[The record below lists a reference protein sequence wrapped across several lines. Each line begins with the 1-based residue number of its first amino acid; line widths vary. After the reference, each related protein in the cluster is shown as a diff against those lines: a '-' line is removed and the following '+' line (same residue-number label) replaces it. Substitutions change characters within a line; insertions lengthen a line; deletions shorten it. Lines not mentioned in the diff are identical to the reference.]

1 MEPVAARQNGSR
13 QQDEVHLR
21 DVWNLLLRNRWLIFL
36 VVVLVV
42 GSAGALTFMA
52 VPVYESTAS
61 IRIDED
67 PSNVPVLDILETI
80 STGSQVETEME
91 VLRSRTLAEDVVDS
105 LALQVVLAGPR
116 GVARGE
122 VVERIHVETWA
133 PPGLYR
139 LTREGDVF
147 TGVEESTEADVGS
160 FTIGQPSVLPGVTFM
175 LTPEAAEHA
184 ELRVRVQS
192 FEDAVKRLS
201 EAVTVARP
209 NREASVVVVRYEAS
223 DTQLVHQVANALAL
237 MFITQRRDIQKTG
250 ARSTVRFLR
259 EQIDTI
265 RGQLAGAEDDL
276 QAFREGEQVVSL
288 QAEATAQVSQLAQLQ
303 TDRNQIDAERDAL
316 QALLDEI
323 EAEPRSL
330 DRDDPSPFRRL
341 IAFPSLLRNPAS
353 SELLRSLNE
362 AEQPLAE
369 LLTRRTRD
377 DPDVVAVVTR
387 VRELETQLRSLA
399 VTYLTGLTN
408 QVASLDRT
416 LIRFGS
422 ELERIPAKEL
432 QSARLERR
440 ANILNERHLHVAR
453 DSAQRSRDRPSG
465 GGRFGPR
472 RGLRGPPDDPDQ
484 AAHPADPHPL
494 SRARGD
500 ARRDRRIRAR
510 LRGRHGAYS

>member
-184 ELRVRVQS
+184 ELRVRV
-192 FEDAVKRLS
+192 
-201 EAVTVARP
+201 
-209 NREASVVVVRYEAS
+209 
-223 DTQLVHQVANALAL
+223 
-237 MFITQRRDIQKTG
+237 
-250 ARSTVRFLR
+250 
-259 EQIDTI
+259 
-265 RGQLAGAEDDL
+265 
-276 QAFREGEQVVSL
+276 
-288 QAEATAQVSQLAQLQ
+288 
-303 TDRNQIDAERDAL
+303 
-316 QALLDEI
+316 
-323 EAEPRSL
+323 
-330 DRDDPSPFRRL
+330 
-341 IAFPSLLRNPAS
+341 
-353 SELLRSLNE
+353 
-362 AEQPLAE
+362 
-369 LLTRRTRD
+369 
-377 DPDVVAVVTR
+377 
-387 VRELETQLRSLA
+387 
-399 VTYLTGLTN
+399 
-408 QVASLDRT
+408 
-416 LIRFGS
+416 
-422 ELERIPAKEL
+422 AK
-432 QSARLERR
+432 
-440 ANILNERHLHVAR
+440 
-453 DSAQRSRDRPSG
+453 
-465 GGRFGPR
+465 
-472 RGLRGPPDDPDQ
+472 
-484 AAHPADPHPL
+484 
-494 SRARGD
+494 
-500 ARRDRRIRAR
+500 
-510 LRGRHGAYS
+510 LRGRRQEAFRGSHGRAAQPGSIGRGRSLRGVGHPAGPPGRKCARPDVHHAAT